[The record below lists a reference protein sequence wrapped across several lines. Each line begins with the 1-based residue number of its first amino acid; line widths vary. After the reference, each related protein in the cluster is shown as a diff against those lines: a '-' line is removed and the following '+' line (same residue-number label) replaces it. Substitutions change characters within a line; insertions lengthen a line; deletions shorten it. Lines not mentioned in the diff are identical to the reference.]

1 MKLDLYFLSL
11 SSSFF
16 IRTVKGGWHNG
27 AYGENVECPG
37 GQVMVGACSS
47 PVRNWCVKAEGKGHT
62 SHTIR
67 CEPLD
72 GNRFGNV
79 SNEM

>member
-47 PVRNWCVKAEGKGHT
+47 PVRNWCVKAEGRGT
-62 SHTIR
+62 PVTLSVASLWMVIGLVT
-67 CEPLD
+67 
-72 GNRFGNV
+72 
-79 SNEM
+79 